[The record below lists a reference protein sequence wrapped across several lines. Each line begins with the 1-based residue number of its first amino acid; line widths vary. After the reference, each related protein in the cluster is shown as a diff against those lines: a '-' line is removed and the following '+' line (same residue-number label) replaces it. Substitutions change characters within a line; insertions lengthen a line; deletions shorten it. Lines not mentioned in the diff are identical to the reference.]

1 MDADEV
7 TNRNTVSTKQS
18 KLQFFRFVIEVE
30 CKKEFSNK
38 LSLNANKSPGL
49 SDSMKFLFFQI
60 MTVLSLFGVIG

>member
-38 LSLNANKSPGL
+38 LMRISHP
-49 SDSMKFLFFQI
+49 DYPIQYMDI
-60 MTVLSLFGVIG
+60 R